1 MMWMDGDK
9 KMLILESEK
18 KLTDEGREAIEKRV
32 EEKTGYA
39 CVIIDQGVK
48 LVAEI
53 SPGELCEK

>member
-18 KLTDEGREAIEKRV
+18 KLTDEDKETMEKRV
-32 EEKTGYA
+32 EGKTGYA

-53 SPGELCEK
+53 SPGVLYEK